1 MRRLLVLLAALA
13 LLAAACSST
22 SEEELIA
29 IRASI
34 DPAVG
39 DERFLFAVNEIDGT
53 RRGSPEEVVTVTAK
67 ALEDPDDVYEVTAD
81 FLWIIEGAI
90 GLYRAPIPFDQ
101 AGQWEI
107 DFDISTGEPT
117 QPFLVLVGEE
127 PVTVAVG
134 DAAPVVATPTVD
146 TTPIEDLTTDE
157 PVYEPF
163 YAMSLD
169 EALTNGRPTV
179 AIFATPAYCQT
190 ATCGPMMQ
198 QAKEI
203 ATGYPDVNW
212 VHVEVYQGFNDE
224 GFAPDV
230 DHLAPA
236 VVEFGL
242 PSEPWI
248 FVMDES
254 GTVEARIEGVLG
266 SGELEA
272 ILDT

>member
-1 MRRLLVLLAALA
+1 MRRILFLVAVLA
-13 LLAAACSST
+13 LVAVACSSS

-67 ALEDPDDVYEVTAD
+67 ALEDPDDVYEVPAD
-81 FLWIIEGAI
+81 FLWIIEGAF
-90 GLYRAPIPFDQ
+90 GLYRAPIPFDR

-107 DFDISTGEPT
+107 DFEISTGEPT
-117 QPFLVLVGEE
+117 QPFLVLVAEE
-127 PVTVAVG
+127 PTTVAVG
-134 DAAPVVATPTVD
+134 EAAPAVATPTVA
-146 TTPIEDLTTDE
+146 TSSIEDLTTDF

-163 YAMSLD
+163 YEMSLD
-169 EALTNGRPTV
+169 DALANGRQTV
-179 AIFATPAYCQT
+179 AIFATPAYCT
-190 ATCGPMMQ
+190 SASCGPMMQ
-198 QAKEI
+198 QAKEL
-203 ATGYPDVNW
+203 ALGYPDVNW
-212 VHVEVYQGFNDE
+212 VHVEVYQGFNED
-224 GFAPDV
+224 GFAPDF

-266 SGELEA
+266 DGELEA
-272 ILDT
+272 ILDS